1 MTTVRRGTNQVLAII
16 VVLTLGLAAVAAFLT
31 SSQETT
37 EYAPSTPEGVIQLY
51 LRDVIDGKNEDATRY
66 LSRNSLCDA
75 TDLDRSWMPENV
87 RVNLQDS
94 RIEGDRAFVDIAA
107 DISSGGP
114 FDDYYTEKHTFRLT
128 REDGTWRILGIPW
141 PMYSC
146 DEVKQ

>member
-1 MTTVRRGTNQVLAII
+1 MTTVRQGTNQVLAVI
-16 VVLTLGLAAVAAFLT
+16 VIFTLGLAAVAAFLT

-37 EYAPSTPEGVIQLY
+37 KYAPSTPEGVIQLY
-51 LRDVIDGKNEDATRY
+51 LRDVIDGKNEDAIRY
-66 LSRNSLCDA
+66 LSRSSLCDA

-94 RIEGDRAFVDIAA
+94 RIEGGRAFVEIAA

-114 FDDYYTEKHTFRLT
+114 FDDYYTEKHTYRLT
-128 REDGTWRILGIPW
+128 REDGAWRILGIPW

>member
-1 MTTVRRGTNQVLAII
+1 MTTVRQGTNQVLAVI
-16 VVLTLGLAAVAAFLT
+16 VILTLGLAAVAAFLT

-51 LRDVIDGKNEDATRY
+51 LRDVIDGKNEDAIRY
-66 LSRNSLCDA
+66 LSRSSLCDA

-94 RIEGDRAFVDIAA
+94 RIEGGRAFVEIAA

-114 FDDYYTEKHTFRLT
+114 FDDYYTEKHTYRLT
-128 REDGTWRILGIPW
+128 REDGAWRILGIPW